1 MSLWLAE
8 DTVTPESA
16 NQGESMASEHNAESV
31 LDNLPKS
38 GRGGLKSYSPIQLFF
53 LWRLSYLQKQRRE
66 VMNVL
71 DGNDW
76 RMRGLNKAL
85 YSTYRD
91 CVESNVGEE
100 ARLLIAQ
107 QQQQN

>member
-1 MSLWLAE
+1 
-8 DTVTPESA
+8 
-16 NQGESMASEHNAESV
+16 MASENKESV
-31 LDNLPKS
+31 LENLPQSK
-38 GRGGLKSYSPIQLFF
+38 RGGLKSYTQLQLFF

-66 VMNVL
+66 TTNVL

-91 CVESNVGEE
+91 CVEEGVGDE
-100 ARLLIAQ
+100 AKLLIAQ
-107 QQQQN
+107 QQDN

>member
-1 MSLWLAE
+1 
-8 DTVTPESA
+8 
-16 NQGESMASEHNAESV
+16 MASEQIRDSV
-31 LDNLPKS
+31 LENPALAGRNL
-38 GRGGLKSYSPIQLFF
+38 RSYSPIQLFF

-66 VMNVL
+66 FINVL

-76 RMRGLNKAL
+76 RIRGLNKAL

-91 CVESNVGEE
+91 CIYAGVGDE
-100 ARLLIAQ
+100 AKLLIAQ